1 MTDGGQILYV
11 GTDSAE
17 QITAGNFGNRD
28 IYANG
33 GDDTIDIGDGY
44 RWVFAG
50 SGDDIVVAG
59 EGETNIFGE
68 DGDDQI
74 STGAGDDTLN
84 GGDGNDTLNGG
95 AGDDKLYGGAG
106 DDILIQSGSGRQLYD
121 GGDGLD
127 TFVTDTDNFNGVYVP
142 KPNFTGFIDLV
153 TGFSGVKENPS
164 NLLNDEV
171 RNVENVTTRGE
182 WNWEING
189 DDKDN
194 VLQTGRGDDTLDGGA
209 GDDTLD
215 GGLGDD
221 MYRYAYKGVDTVS
234 DSGGLNDTLYVTS
247 RDVDHVGYF
256 GDSYVENGNLVLTSR
271 QDSTKSLTVENAFSD
286 SGRIENITFHADSGK
301 WDDLDYR
308 ISSLEDDFLGEN
320 ILYFGT
326 RSDDTLVMNDGYNE
340 AVLSS
345 GNDTVTIGDGGGW
358 VFGGIGNDTV
368 NGGAGDDTV
377 LGEDGDDV
385 IDGKAGNDTLYGGN
399 GNDVLSG
406 GSGDDIIDGGHG
418 GSDTLTGGSG
428 SDTFQFW
435 GDFGHDT
442 ITDYDSAVDQLEF
455 YAADGTELNI
465 YDLIETVN
473 TYGNRVLST
482 SDGQSSATFGI
493 SSYALTGTVVSRGGG
508 ILSNVA
514 ITAEKVSDGNSGSE
528 QSADPFI
535 VSKGSLVD
543 GSNTYQIFMNPDSDP
558 GSNGLGSVSFNINYD
573 PSVLEV
579 DASSVNF
586 VTGMT
591 GIIGTPDAV
600 NGIIPIGGFALPS
613 ITNFSTP
620 LVEFTAVQAKDHQIV
635 SLTIDQASLDDVVQP
650 DTTTVFDSFATN
662 IAGKFAIDIDY
673 GVNLDVLADMTHV
686 NASPTKAITPQ
697 DALEALRLS
706 VGLTTIAG
714 SKTPYD
720 YMAADFNQDGKVT
733 PQDALEILK
742 YSLGLRDLETDWKF
756 IDGDGDYSA
765 ITKSTVVYTE
775 GVSINGMSADLDIA
789 LTGILL
795 GDVNDTYTGY
805 LDFA

>member
-1 MTDGGQILYV
+1 MKVSDGALEVSKTVAVTINAASDESNPAFTITKLSQTGDTLIFGLIADGSQDPGSDGLGSVALTLDYDPAVISIDTSDVSFAKGLTGVSGSHNTTTGTLEIGGFAYPNVTDLL
-11 GTDSAE
+11 SPLML
-17 QITAGNFGNRD
+17 ITAKVVDNSKEVVLNIKSTSF
-28 IYANG
+28 
-33 GDDTIDIGDGY
+33 DD
-44 RWVFAG
+44 
-50 SGDDIVVAG
+50 VA
-59 EGETNIFGE
+59 
-68 DGDDQI
+68 
-74 STGAGDDTLN
+74 
-84 GGDGNDTLNGG
+84 
-95 AGDDKLYGGAG
+95 
-106 DDILIQSGSGRQLYD
+106 
-121 GGDGLD
+121 LD
-127 TFVTDTDNFNGVYVP
+127 
-142 KPNFTGFIDLV
+142 
-153 TGFSGVKENPS
+153 
-164 NLLNDEV
+164 
-171 RNVENVTTRGE
+171 
-182 WNWEING
+182 
-189 DDKDN
+189 
-194 VLQTGRGDDTLDGGA
+194 
-209 GDDTLD
+209 
-215 GGLGDD
+215 
-221 MYRYAYKGVDTVS
+221 
-234 DSGGLNDTLYVTS
+234 
-247 RDVDHVGYF
+247 
-256 GDSYVENGNLVLTSR
+256 
-271 QDSTKSLTVENAFSD
+271 DST
-286 SGRIENITFHADSGK
+286 
-301 WDDLDYR
+301 
-308 ISSLEDDFLGEN
+308 
-320 ILYFGT
+320 
-326 RSDDTLVMNDGYNE
+326 
-340 AVLSS
+340 
-345 GNDTVTIGDGGGW
+345 
-358 VFGGIGNDTV
+358 
-368 NGGAGDDTV
+368 
-377 LGEDGDDV
+377 
-385 IDGKAGNDTLYGGN
+385 
-399 GNDVLSG
+399 
-406 GSGDDIIDGGHG
+406 
-418 GSDTLTGGSG
+418 
-428 SDTFQFW
+428 
-435 GDFGHDT
+435 
-442 ITDYDSAVDQLEF
+442 
-455 YAADGTELNI
+455 
-465 YDLIETVN
+465 
-473 TYGNRVLST
+473 
-482 SDGQSSATFGI
+482 ATFGI

>member
-1 MTDGGQILYV
+1 M
-11 GTDSAE
+11 A
-17 QITAGNFGNRD
+17 
-28 IYANG
+28 
-33 GDDTIDIGDGY
+33 
-44 RWVFAG
+44 
-50 SGDDIVVAG
+50 
-59 EGETNIFGE
+59 
-68 DGDDQI
+68 
-74 STGAGDDTLN
+74 
-84 GGDGNDTLNGG
+84 
-95 AGDDKLYGGAG
+95 
-106 DDILIQSGSGRQLYD
+106 
-121 GGDGLD
+121 LD
-127 TFVTDTDNFNGVYVP
+127 
-142 KPNFTGFIDLV
+142 
-153 TGFSGVKENPS
+153 
-164 NLLNDEV
+164 
-171 RNVENVTTRGE
+171 
-182 WNWEING
+182 
-189 DDKDN
+189 
-194 VLQTGRGDDTLDGGA
+194 
-209 GDDTLD
+209 
-215 GGLGDD
+215 
-221 MYRYAYKGVDTVS
+221 
-234 DSGGLNDTLYVTS
+234 
-247 RDVDHVGYF
+247 
-256 GDSYVENGNLVLTSR
+256 
-271 QDSTKSLTVENAFSD
+271 DST
-286 SGRIENITFHADSGK
+286 
-301 WDDLDYR
+301 
-308 ISSLEDDFLGEN
+308 
-320 ILYFGT
+320 
-326 RSDDTLVMNDGYNE
+326 
-340 AVLSS
+340 
-345 GNDTVTIGDGGGW
+345 
-358 VFGGIGNDTV
+358 
-368 NGGAGDDTV
+368 
-377 LGEDGDDV
+377 
-385 IDGKAGNDTLYGGN
+385 
-399 GNDVLSG
+399 
-406 GSGDDIIDGGHG
+406 
-418 GSDTLTGGSG
+418 
-428 SDTFQFW
+428 
-435 GDFGHDT
+435 
-442 ITDYDSAVDQLEF
+442 
-455 YAADGTELNI
+455 
-465 YDLIETVN
+465 
-473 TYGNRVLST
+473 
-482 SDGQSSATFGI
+482 ATFGI